1 MANQISLIRQ
11 EASKDGAVTEDSF
24 NLQKA
29 GQHRFFQTYNRLQ
42 STNIWT
48 DQERKEIERMR
59 SQHVAV
65 IKVNRI
71 QENQIDATLQ

>member
-1 MANQISLIRQ
+1 MANQIRLIRQ
-11 EASKDGAVTEDSF
+11 EALKDGAVAEDSF

-29 GQHRFFQTYNRLQ
+29 GQQWFFQTYNRLQ

-65 IKVNRI
+65 IKVNHI
-71 QENQIDATLQ
+71 QENQIDATL